1 MDYGKL
7 IIAAFTVGPLGF
19 AMGAGFAWLFG
30 ASTPSL
36 FGGGVGALFVVLAML
51 QSVNGKSIPESEG
64 KKAELVPFTLDPTA
78 VEVGEDSEGPY
89 VVMRKHKG
97 GKGND

>member
-1 MDYGKL
+1 MNYGKL
-7 IIAAFTVGPLGF
+7 IIAVFTVGPLGF

-51 QSVNGKSIPESEG
+51 QSVNGKSIPESDR
-64 KKAELVPFTLDPTA
+64 KKAHLDEIPNQRTLSYDVAERLGFPYSKH
-78 VEVGEDSEGPY
+78 ESEG
-89 VVMRKHKG
+89 
-97 GKGND
+97 